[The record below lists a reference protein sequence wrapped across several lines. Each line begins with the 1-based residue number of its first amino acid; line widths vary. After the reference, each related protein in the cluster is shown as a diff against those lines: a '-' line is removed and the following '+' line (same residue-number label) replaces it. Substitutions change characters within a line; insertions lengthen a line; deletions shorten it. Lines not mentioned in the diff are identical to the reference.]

1 MNKEMI
7 YKAIKVA
14 MLAHDGQRRKGS
26 NMPYIIHPT
35 ECGFIAA
42 GITDKTDII
51 AAAILHDT
59 LEDTEI
65 TYDYLVKNFNQNI
78 ADMVKDITENK
89 RKELSS
95 LVTWEERKKESIKHY
110 KKLDQGTKII
120 LLADKLSNLRS
131 LDEDYKSLGEDVW
144 EKFNM
149 KKKER
154 HAWYYGEINKIL
166 RTLRLSPEYKELK
179 DLYEAI
185 FG

>member
-1 MNKEMI
+1 MNKKMI

-14 MLAHDGQRRKGS
+14 ILAHDGQRRKGS
-26 NMPYIIHPT
+26 CMPYIVHPT

-42 GITDKTDII
+42 EITDNADII

-59 LEDTEI
+59 LEDTDI
-65 TYDYLVKNFNQNI
+65 TYDYLAKNFNHNI
-78 ADMVKDITENK
+78 ADMVKALSENK

-95 LVTWEERKKESIKHY
+95 SITWEERKKESIKHY

-120 LLADKLSNLRS
+120 LLTDKLSNLRS
-131 LDEDYKSLGEDVW
+131 LDEDYKFLGEEVW

-154 HAWYYGEINKIL
+154 HAWYYGEIIKIL
-166 RTLRLSPEYKELK
+166 STLRLLPEYKELK
-179 DLYEAI
+179 ELYEVI
-185 FG
+185 FS